1 MLALPRRG
9 VARRHDPEDARQ
21 QLVRTATEE
30 RDTPRSREPKGRA
43 GGSGPALP
51 ADPNRTP
58 APEPSAVRQ
67 RDWST
72 DENAH
77 PIAAVGGLAPTWD
90 DQGQSRGVQTPG
102 VVVAT

>member
-1 MLALPRRG
+1 VLALPRRG

-58 APEPSAVRQ
+58 ARAIGRPAKGSVTGQ
-67 RDWST
+67 R
-72 DENAH
+72 
-77 PIAAVGGLAPTWD
+77 ILG
-90 DQGQSRGVQTPG
+90 QTPAAG
-102 VVVAT
+102 RRIGGGRRRVGSD